1 MTTARPAIQA
11 AHGRDLAGYRLVLL
25 PRPDLAAPTTR
36 RAAGRPADRRRA
48 VRDAVTGAIAAL
60 VVAGLLGAFT
70 LLRLP
75 RGARVV
81 DVLAITVVSPA
92 VSAAVSA
99 ALVFGWH
106 AVSAGR
112 AERRRRPRRALVV
125 GHPVHVAAAV
135 TELDAAGGPGA
146 GRRPRLVPV
155 GAAVAHTHGG
165 ETPTF
170 GVPRSAEVG
179 PLVAMAL
186 DLEVDTV
193 VLTGPLDLTGLG
205 EARLRRR
212 LAGFGLEVTV
222 VEAARTSAAPSQ

>member
-1 MTTARPAIQA
+1 MDAHRRFGTSDHPPVPDAFGAFGVAFEKGAMTGSRWVRPRAQ
-11 AHGRDLAGYRLVLL
+11 RRLALVLL
-25 PRPDLAAPTTR
+25 LALLPTLSYFGHWPEAT
-36 RAAGRPADRRRA
+36 
-48 VRDAVTGAIAAL
+48 
-60 VVAGLLGAFT
+60 FT
-70 LLRLP
+70 LPGSSLVLGLP
-75 RGARVV
+75 GS
-81 DVLAITVVSPA
+81 L
-92 VSAAVSA
+92 
-99 ALVFGWH
+99 
-106 AVSAGR
+106 
-112 AERRRRPRRALVV
+112 
-125 GHPVHVAAAV
+125 
-135 TELDAAGGPGA
+135 
-146 GRRPRLVPV
+146 
-155 GAAVAHTHGG
+155 AHTHGG